1 MTTNSQLLMTMNFLT
16 ICLPQHTTCRTRD
29 RAAFLQDPCM
39 GTKATGPS
47 SRLQMLL
54 QGTTAVRLVLFGGC
68 GRSEGT
74 RAQQQGMAV
83 VGSRTV
89 CWGGQTCRTELQAEG
104 AALLCAAG
112 AAATLSLAGVV
123 GGGATASCTGQHT
136 SGKLQSRMALG
147 MEGSVKT
154 TGTATGSAAAPVLK
168 DAWGSI

>member
-1 MTTNSQLLMTMNFLT
+1 
-16 ICLPQHTTCRTRD
+16 
-29 RAAFLQDPCM
+29 M
-39 GTKATGPS
+39 GSEATGPS
-47 SRLQMLL
+47 SHLQMLL
-54 QGTTAVRLVLFGGC
+54 QGTTAVRLVLIGGC
-68 GRSEGT
+68 GRSEGA
-74 RAQQQGMAV
+74 RAQQQGVGRALPGLAV
-83 VGSRTV
+83 VGLRTV

>member
-1 MTTNSQLLMTMNFLT
+1 LTTNSQLLMTMSFLT
-16 ICLPQHTTCRTRD
+16 VCLPQHTTCRTRD

-39 GTKATGPS
+39 GSKATGPS

-54 QGTTAVRLVLFGGC
+54 QGTTAVRLVLIGGC
-68 GRSEGT
+68 GRSEET
-74 RAQQQGMAV
+74 CAQQQGVA
-83 VGSRTV
+83 GSRTV

-136 SGKLQSRMALG
+136 SGKLQNRMALG
-147 MEGSVKT
+147 MEGGVRT